1 MGRIGRRARTD
12 SVRVAALDVQHSH
25 RRSAVVVGPV
35 ALPPLDELTA
45 RLLAMADSG
54 PAARI
59 ALQPST
65 AGTGWRFSPSAL
77 RRAVSATDH
86 EPDDPVELLTMLR
99 QCPGDGLRI
108 LAAGDHLAIDF
119 SHGLGEVPLLD
130 MLVAVLL
137 GAVDPR
143 DDSVWAPYRRA
154 APPLVLAAARAIG
167 RSPQRLLPLWRQHRR
182 NAGAPDTAVAG
193 GSRPLVPSPATR
205 VARIPADVLTDL
217 RRLRDSA
224 LPGVNMFAV
233 QTCALHEAFAA
244 AGLDVDPTVT
254 VPFDVRRYLPDGH
267 DTLASFSAG
276 LDFTLDGDD
285 GPRRLQA
292 EMTAAAR
299 MARPVANL
307 VAGTVKTRAAMRSG
321 RHAEPLL
328 PDRPRLRLLHSSIG
342 TVPRNPWAFSDP
354 GRARILVASDPA
366 GPCGVTVTSATVT
379 GALWLTAEFH
389 DTVFD
394 AGKIAAALASVPE
407 QIRKLLG

>member
-1 MGRIGRRARTD
+1 MGRIGRRERTG

-25 RRSAVVVGPV
+25 RRSAVVLGPV

-45 RLLAMADSG
+45 RLLAMAEAG

-65 AGTGWRFSPSAL
+65 SDTGWRFSPSAL
-77 RRAVSATDH
+77 RRAVSSTDH
-86 EPDDPVELLTMLR
+86 VPADPVELLTTLR
-99 QCPGDGLRI
+99 QCPGGGLRI

-130 MLVAVLL
+130 MLVGVLL

-143 DDSVWAPYRRA
+143 DDAVWAPYRRA
-154 APPLVLAAARAIG
+154 APPLVLAGVRAIG
-167 RSPQRLLPLWRQHRR
+167 LSPQRLLPLWRQHRR
-182 NAGAPDTAVAG
+182 NAGAPEPAVG
-193 GSRPLVPSPATR
+193 GGTRTLVPSPATR
-205 VARIPADVLTDL
+205 VAQVPAEMLADL

-244 AGLDVDPTVT
+244 AGLDVDPAVT

-267 DTLASFSAG
+267 STLASFSAG
-276 LDFTLDGDD
+276 LDFTLDRDD
-285 GPRRLQA
+285 GPQRLQA

-307 VAGTVKTRAAMRSG
+307 LAGTVKTRAAMRSG
-321 RHAEPLL
+321 HHAEPLL

-342 TVPRNPWAFSDP
+342 TVPRNPWVFSDP
-354 GRARILVASDPA
+354 GQARLLVASDPA
-366 GPCGVTVTSATVT
+366 AR
-379 GALWLTAEFH
+379 
-389 DTVFD
+389 
-394 AGKIAAALASVPE
+394 AG
-407 QIRKLLG
+407 